1 MKIRSNKSTALRIG
15 FAGTPDFAAQSLQAL
30 LQGKYT
36 VIAVFTQPDRPA
48 GRGRALSMSPV
59 KQLANKYQIPVHQPQ
74 SLQDAVAIT
83 ELKALS
89 LDLLIVVAY
98 GLILPA
104 EVLNAPL
111 MGCWNVHASLLP
123 RWRGAAPIQRAIQ
136 AGDQQTGV
144 CIMQMDAGLDTGPV
158 LHRISST
165 IQANETGGSLH
176 DRLAQLGSQALLETL
191 SAADHGE
198 LMEAE
203 VQPDKGICYA
213 HKLSKA
219 DARIDWNQP
228 AEVIE
233 RSIRAFDP
241 WPVAWAMLDSERIRI
256 FSARVLP
263 TTTEQTPGSILRVS
277 ETGIRVACG
286 VDQLEITCLQ
296 KAGGKKIS
304 AADYYNANQQNVTK
318 LQVKT

>member
-1 MKIRSNKSTALRIG
+1 MRIG
-15 FAGTPDFAAQSLQAL
+15 FAGTPDFAAESLQAL
-30 LQGKYT
+30 LQSKYQL
-36 VIAVFTQPDRPA
+36 VAVYTQPDRPA
-48 GRGRALSMSPV
+48 GRGRSLSMSPV
-59 KQLANKYQIPVHQPQ
+59 KQLAEQHQVPVYQPQ
-74 SLQDAVAIT
+74 SLRDTDAIA
-83 ELKALS
+83 ELKALK

-98 GLILPA
+98 GLILPQ
-104 EVLNAPL
+104 EVLNIPS

-158 LHRISST
+158 LHRISTAIS
-165 IQANETGGSLH
+165 ANETGGSLH

-191 SAADHGE
+191 SAADRE
-198 LMEAE
+198 KLAQAE
-203 VQPDKGICYA
+203 IQPEQGISYA

-219 DARIDWNQP
+219 DAQVDWHQP

-241 WPVAWAMLDSERIRI
+241 WPVAWAMLDAERIRI
-256 FSARVLP
+256 FSAQIIA
-263 TTTEQTPGSILRVS
+263 TTSDSTPGTILAIS

-286 VDQLEITCLQ
+286 VGQLEISCLQ

-304 AADYYNANQQNVTK
+304 AADYYNASRQSAGKQ
-318 LQVKT
+318 QVKL